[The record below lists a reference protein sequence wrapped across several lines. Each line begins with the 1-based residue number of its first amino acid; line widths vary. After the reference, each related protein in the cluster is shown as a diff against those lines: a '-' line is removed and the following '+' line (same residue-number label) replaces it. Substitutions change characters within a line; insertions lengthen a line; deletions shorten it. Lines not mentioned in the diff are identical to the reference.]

1 MEKLQY
7 PMECLLSAHKGEI
20 WVINIANPESPVLV
34 SNFEISG
41 NPDLCLV
48 TENYILIPVKHSGLM
63 KITRS
68 AK

>member
-1 MEKLQY
+1 
-7 PMECLLSAHKGEI
+7 MECLLSAMRIKERFG
-20 WVINIANPESPVLV
+20 VINIANPENPVLV